1 MDTRFLQPGIIWD
14 YFGEITQIPR
24 PSGKER
30 AIKAYLLNFAA
41 KHGLAAKEDDGGNI
55 LIVKD
60 AAKGCENFPAVI
72 LQSHMDMVAEKEA
85 SSNHNFETDP
95 IDAYVDGD
103 WVKAKGTT
111 LGADDGIGMAAQ
123 LAILSSGDMRHG
135 RIEALFTSDEEVGMT
150 GVRNM
155 GDGLLTG
162 KYFINLD
169 SEEEGEVFIGC
180 AGGERTIATFPFSV
194 DVVSEKLFFFEVV
207 VSGLNGGHSGGDIHR
222 QFGNAIKILARY
234 LDRLRQKTPL
244 YLSEI
249 EGGNLLNAIPRDA
262 RAVCAVCYA
271 DKETARVELNH
282 FIAEMEDELSAADQG
297 FGMSLQSADDK
308 NIIDTLTANR
318 LIGALIAVPNGV
330 IAMSRDMP
338 GLVETS
344 TNLASIRTGK
354 HSVVVGTS
362 QRSSVNS
369 MKAYI
374 VSAVGNLFK
383 LAGAEVQHG
392 DSYPGWTPRPDS
404 ALLTAAKKSY
414 RELYGDELKVS
425 AIHAGLECGLIL
437 EKYPHLEMISCGP
450 TMTDVHSPSEK
461 LYIPSVERWWAF
473 LVGLLKNMPEG
484 VN

>member
-1 MDTRFLQPGIIWD
+1 MDTRFLQPEIIWN
-14 YFGEITQIPR
+14 YFNEITQIPR
-24 PSGKER
+24 PSGKEK
-30 AIKAYLLNFAA
+30 AIKAYLLDFAV
-41 KHGLAAKEDDGGNI
+41 KHGLESKEDGGGNI
-55 LIVKD
+55 LIVKN

-85 SSNHNFETDP
+85 SSSHNFETDA
-95 IDAYVDGD
+95 IDAYIDGD
-103 WVKAKGTT
+103 WVKAEGTT
-111 LGADDGIGMAAQ
+111 LGADDGIGIAAQ
-123 LAILSSGDMRHG
+123 LAVLSSGDMRHG

-155 GDGLLTG
+155 DSDLLTG

-180 AGGERTIATFPFSV
+180 AGGERTIATFPFGV
-194 DVVSEKLFFFEVV
+194 EAVSERLFFFEVV

-262 RAVCAVCYA
+262 RAVCAVRYA
-271 DKETARVELNH
+271 DKETTRVELNH
-282 FIAEMEDELSAADQG
+282 FIAEMEDELSAADSG
-297 FGMSLQSADDK
+297 FGMSLQSAEAK
-308 NIIDTLTANR
+308 NIIDTSTVNR

-330 IAMSRDMP
+330 VAMSKNMP

-344 TNLASIRTGK
+344 TNLASIHTGNQAI
-354 HSVVVGTS
+354 VVGTS

-383 LAGAEVQHG
+383 LAGAEVRHG

-404 ALLTAAKKSY
+404 DLLTAAKMCY
-414 RELYGDELKVS
+414 RNLYGNELKAN

-437 EKYPHLEMISCGP
+437 EKFPHLEMISCGP

-461 LYIPSVERWWAF
+461 LYIPSVGRWWGF
-473 LVGLLKNMPEG
+473 LVELLKNMPE
-484 VN
+484 

>member
-1 MDTRFLQPGIIWD
+1 MDTRFLSPEVIWN
-14 YFGEITQIPR
+14 YFNEITRIPR
-24 PSGKER
+24 PSGKEA
-30 AIKAYLLNFAA
+30 AIRAYLLNFAA
-41 KHGLAAKEDDGGNI
+41 KHGLAAKEDGGGNI
-55 LIVKD
+55 LIVKN
-60 AAKGCENFPAVI
+60 AARGCESFPTVI

-85 SSNHNFETDP
+85 SSNHNFDTDP
-95 IDAYVDGD
+95 INTYIDGD
-103 WVKAKGTT
+103 WVKAKATT

-123 LAILSSGDMRHG
+123 LAVLSSGNMRHG

-155 GDGLLTG
+155 DSGLLTG

-180 AGGERTIATFPFSV
+180 AGGERTIATFPFGV
-194 DVVSEKLFFFEVV
+194 EAVSERLFFFEVV

-262 RAVCAVCYA
+262 RAVCAVGYT

-282 FIAEMEDELSAADQG
+282 FIAEIEDELSAADSG
-297 FGMSLQSADDK
+297 FAVSLQSSDAKDIVDAS
-308 NIIDTLTANR
+308 TAHR
-318 LIGALIAVPNGV
+318 LISALIAVPNGV
-330 IAMSRDMP
+330 VAMSRNMP

-344 TNLASIRTGK
+344 TNLASIRTDK
-354 HSVVVGTS
+354 QTIIVGTS
-362 QRSSVNS
+362 QRGSVNS
-369 MKAYI
+369 MKTYI

-383 LAGAEVQHG
+383 LAGAEVRHG

-404 ALLTAAKKSY
+404 ALLTAAKTCY
-414 RELYGDELKVS
+414 RNLYGDELKAN

-461 LYIPSVERWWAF
+461 LYIPSVGRWWDF
-473 LVGLLKNMPEG
+473 LVELLKNMPEG
-484 VN
+484 

>member
-1 MDTRFLQPGIIWD
+1 MDTRFLSPEVIWN
-14 YFGEITQIPR
+14 YFNEITRIPR
-24 PSGKER
+24 PSGKEA
-30 AIKAYLLNFAA
+30 AIRAYLLNFAA
-41 KHGLAAKEDDGGNI
+41 KHGLAAKEDGGGNI
-55 LIVKD
+55 LIVKN
-60 AAKGCENFPAVI
+60 AAKGCESFPTVI

-95 IDAYVDGD
+95 INTYIDGD
-103 WVKAKGTT
+103 WVKAKATT

-123 LAILSSGDMRHG
+123 LAVLSSDDMRHG

-155 GDGLLTG
+155 ESGLLTG

-180 AGGERTIATFPFSV
+180 AGGERTIATFPFGV
-194 DVVSEKLFFFEVV
+194 EAVSERLFFFEVV

-262 RAVCAVCYA
+262 RAVCAVGYT

-282 FIAEMEDELSAADQG
+282 FIAEIEDELSAADSG
-297 FGMSLQSADDK
+297 FAVSLQSSDAKDIVDAS
-308 NIIDTLTANR
+308 TAHR
-318 LIGALIAVPNGV
+318 LISALIAVPNGV
-330 IAMSRDMP
+330 VAMSRNMP

-344 TNLASIRTGK
+344 TNLASIRTDK
-354 HSVVVGTS
+354 QTIIVGTS
-362 QRSSVNS
+362 QRGSVNS
-369 MKAYI
+369 MKTYI

-383 LAGAEVQHG
+383 LAGAEVRHG

-404 ALLTAAKKSY
+404 ALLTAAKTCY
-414 RELYGDELKVS
+414 RNLYGDELKAN

-461 LYIPSVERWWAF
+461 LYIPSVGRWWDF
-473 LVGLLKNMPEG
+473 LVELLKNMPEG
-484 VN
+484 

>member
-1 MDTRFLQPGIIWD
+1 MDTCFLQPEIVWN
-14 YFGEITQIPR
+14 YFNEITQIPR
-24 PSGKER
+24 PSGKEN
-30 AIKAYLLNFAA
+30 AIKAYLLDFSA
-41 KHGLAAKEDDGGNI
+41 KHGLAAKEDGGGNI
-55 LIVKD
+55 LIVKN
-60 AAKGCENFPAVI
+60 ATKGYESFPTVI

-95 IDAYVDGD
+95 INAYVDND
-103 WVKAKGTT
+103 WIKARGTT
-111 LGADDGIGMAAQ
+111 LGADDGIGIAAQ
-123 LAILSSGDMRHG
+123 LAVLSSADLQHG

-155 GDGLLTG
+155 GNGLLTG

-194 DVVSEKLFFFEVV
+194 EAVSEKLFFFEVV

-262 RAVCAVCYA
+262 RAVCAVRYA

-282 FIAEMEDELSAADQG
+282 FIAEMEEELAATDPG
-297 FGMSLQSADDK
+297 FSVSLQSSDAK
-308 NIIDTLTANR
+308 SIIDASVANR
-318 LIGALIAVPNGV
+318 LIDVLVAMPNGV
-330 IAMSRDMP
+330 VAMSKTMP

-344 TNLASIRTGK
+344 TNLASIRTGEQFI
-354 HSVVVGTS
+354 VVGTS

-404 ALLTAAKKSY
+404 ALLTAAKTCY
-414 RELYGDELKVS
+414 RELYGDELKAN

-461 LYIPSVERWWAF
+461 LYIPSVERWWRF
-473 LVGLLKNMPEG
+473 LVELLKNVPEG
-484 VN
+484 